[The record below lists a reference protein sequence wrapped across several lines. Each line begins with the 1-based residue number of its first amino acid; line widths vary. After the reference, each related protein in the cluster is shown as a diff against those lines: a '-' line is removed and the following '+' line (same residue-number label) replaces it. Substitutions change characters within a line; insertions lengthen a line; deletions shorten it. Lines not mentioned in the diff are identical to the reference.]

1 MDKRYTRYIE
11 NLRRVRALVRP
22 ETHAGMKAA
31 DLLEE
36 IKQNY
41 PFAFAMAQRAM
52 AEYEKFYGRPVP
64 ESETGYFAIILEMAL
79 ESLKAQIEKKNIL
92 LVCMTGKASSRLL
105 AFRFRNEF
113 GVYIDRLDVCSMY
126 EFERYDLSRVD
137 YVFTTVP
144 LQTAAAVPI

>member
-1 MDKRYTRYIE
+1 MKYGIQME
-11 NLRRVRALVRP
+11 NP
-22 ETHAGMKAA
+22 I
-31 DLLEE
+31 LEE

-52 AEYEKFYGRPVP
+52 AEYEKFYSRPVP

-113 GVYIDRLDVCSMY
+113 ESTSTDWMCVACTNSSDM
-126 EFERYDLSRVD
+126 
-137 YVFTTVP
+137 T
-144 LQTAAAVPI
+144 